1 MEDGTKH
8 LKMELV
14 VLDVLTTE
22 DGYELYAIL
31 HAGYEGMPETPSWSR
46 RSDHCDTG
54 FFTDV
59 DNLEEFVKEYEADGY
74 FKVIK
79 NYTN

>member
-1 MEDGTKH
+1 MEDGTKR

-31 HAGYEGMPETPSWSR
+31 HAGYKGMPETPSWSR

-54 FFTDV
+54 FFTDE
-59 DNLEEFVKEYEADGY
+59 DALRDFVAEYEADGY
-74 FKVIK
+74 FKVTK
-79 NYTN
+79 DYTK

>member
-1 MEDGTKH
+1 MEDGTKR

-31 HAGYEGMPETPSWSR
+31 HAGYKGMPETPSW
-46 RSDHCDTG
+46 
-54 FFTDV
+54 
-59 DNLEEFVKEYEADGY
+59 
-74 FKVIK
+74 
-79 NYTN
+79 